1 MKTNETVTAAEI
13 VDQAGVPKPQSKFG
27 DDSDAGLAD
36 RMIADGIGDYLMM
49 VTGLGWYGY
58 NGKKWKRIA
67 TTKAVDFVRIAAES
81 ILDAMDADVRNASS
95 ADEKIELRSQ
105 VLSMSY
111 KLGSHTKL
119 KGVLGLLAGRLTRQ
133 AEELDAHPELL
144 CCENG
149 VLNLRTGELS
159 PHDPKLLMTKCTGTA
174 YVPGATSPVWDQVR
188 EAISDPE
195 TEVYLQRRAGHETT
209 GHAAS
214 EAAFLIGDGENG
226 KSGFVDAKM
235 YALGD
240 YAGTLA
246 ATVIGGKGQGDRHPT
261 EIADLQGLRLALI
274 EETPDGHHLD
284 VAALKRI
291 IATAKIRARRMGQD
305 FFEFPAT
312 HDLIVCS
319 NFRPAVS
326 ETDRGSWRRL
336 LEIVFPYTFVSG
348 KPERPTEKKSA
359 GDGMKRALATQ
370 RTREAVLAWMVEGA
384 KAVLADDGE
393 IGEPSPAV
401 AESTAAWRAESD
413 VLGTAL
419 TDITEESEH
428 GFIPTAEVMTVA
440 KRLLRKAG
448 MRAPR
453 DTTIKERLR
462 RIPGWDR
469 LDQDRIT
476 VGKGGWEVS
485 TRTPPR
491 TPYSGKIRGL
501 KGFMFASGK
510 EVEDDD
516 F

>member
-1 MKTNETVTAAEI
+1 MKTSDDTVTAAEI

-174 YVPGATSPVWDQVR
+174 YNPSATSPVWDQVR
-188 EAISDPE
+188 VAISDPE
-195 TEVYLQRRAGHETT
+195 TEDYLQRRGGHATT
-209 GHAAS
+209 GYAAS
-214 EAAFLIGDGENG
+214 EVMFWIGAGANG
-226 KSGFVDAKM
+226 KSGVADAWM
-235 YALGD
+235 CALGD

-246 ATVIGGKGQGDRHPT
+246 ATVIGGKGTGDRHPT

-274 EETPDGHHLD
+274 EETPDGHLLE

-291 IATAKIRARRMGQD
+291 TATSKIRARRMGQD
-305 FFEFPAT
+305 FFEFSAM
-312 HDLIVCS
+312 HDLIVNS
-319 NFRPAVS
+319 NFRPAVT

-336 LEIVFPYTFVSG
+336 LACVFSLTFV
-348 KPERPTEKKSA
+348 PYEPNQPHERKSA
-359 GDGMKRALATQ
+359 GDGMKRALTKQ
-370 RTREAVLAWMVEGA
+370 RTREAVLAWLVEGA

-393 IGEPSPAV
+393 IGAPSSAV
-401 AESTAAWRAESD
+401 AEATAEWRAESD
-413 VLGTAL
+413 VVGTAL
-419 TDITEESEH
+419 TDITEEAEH
-428 GFIPTAEVMTVA
+428 GFIPTAELMREA
-440 KRLLRKAG
+440 KRLLRRSG

-453 DTTIKERLR
+453 DSTIKERLR
-462 RIPGWDR
+462 RISGWER
-469 LDQDRIT
+469 LDRDRIT
-476 VGKGGWEVS
+476 IGTGAWEVS
-485 TRTPPR
+485 TRSKTR
-491 TPYSGKIRGL
+491 YSGKIRGL
-501 KGFMFASGK
+501 KGVRFAS
-510 EVEDDD
+510 EAVEEDD

>member
-13 VDQAGVPKPQSKFG
+13 VDQAGVPEPESRF
-27 DDSDAGLAD
+27 DEFSDAGLAD
-36 RMIADGIGDYLMM
+36 RAIADGIGETLMM
-49 VTGLGWYGY
+49 VTGLGWHA
-58 NGKKWKRIA
+58 WTDTHWAAISTA
-67 TTKAVDFVRIAAES
+67 EAIEQVRLWGES
-81 ILDAMDADVRNASS
+81 LLVAMDEDVRQADVN
-95 ADEKIELRSQ
+95 KKVELRQ
-105 VLSMSY
+105 RVLSMSIEIGKY
-111 KLGSHTKL
+111 PKL
-119 KGVLGLLAGRLTRQ
+119 KAITGLLAGRLTVQ
-133 AEELDAHPELL
+133 PDALDADPELL
-144 CCENG
+144 CCTNG

-174 YVPGATSPVWDQVR
+174 YVPGATSPVWDQAR

-195 TEVYLQRRAGHETT
+195 TEAYLQRRAGHAAT
-209 GHAAS
+209 GYAAS
-214 EAAFLIGDGENG
+214 QAAFLIGGGENG
-226 KSGFVDAKM
+226 KSGCVDALM

-312 HDLIVCS
+312 HDLMVCS

-348 KPERPTEKKSA
+348 KPTRPTEKKSA

-384 KAVLADDGE
+384 KAVLADDGK

-428 GFIPTAEVMTVA
+428 GFIPTAEVMREA

-448 MRAPR
+448 MKAPR
-453 DTTIKERLR
+453 ALTIKERLR

-501 KGFMFASGK
+501 KGIRFADE